1 MSRARKATKY
11 EECRSKIID
20 KIMKEYERGVLK
32 SSRGGLIKQKKQA
45 LAVALSIA
53 GKRCKGKYDK
63 VDIERMIGRVE
74 KVLKS
79 ARPLVRSN
87 LNEFLIIYDWY
98 GGKGAKLRDLI
109 MHIQWKML
117 NVRMDCVVRKKFLEV
132 LANWFK

>member
-1 MSRARKATKY
+1 MTRSRKVTIY

-20 KIMKEYERGVLK
+20 KIIKEYEKGILK
-32 SSRGGLIKQKKQA
+32 NSRGYPIKDKKQS
-45 LAVALSIA
+45 LAIALSIA
-53 GKRCKGKYDK
+53 NKNCKSKYDI
-63 VDIERMIGRVE
+63 VDIERMIIRIE

-79 ARPLVRSN
+79 DRPLVRSN
-87 LNEFLIIYDWY
+87 LNDFLIIYDWY

-109 MHIQWKML
+109 MRIQWKIL